1 MSLFKIFQKET
12 SPAEKTRR
20 PRMHHN
26 ARTIVLLLFAVV
38 LGVALYPLYSFFY
51 ATTNDAQVD
60 GHILPVNSRID
71 GTVTWVNPEVENTH
85 HVKAGE
91 LLAILDPNDYAPAVE
106 QLQGSVAA
114 QQAQLN
120 SAQFDYAMTRPT
132 AQSRLEAARAAVAGA
147 QADLASNSA
156 EIQSREAHLAE
167 TRATYQH
174 LEADRKRYQALVETH
189 EISNSEYDQRA
200 TAAKTA
206 AEQVAQAT
214 AQLKTAEA
222 NHEALGSRLAQ
233 RKADMQAANVVPE
246 TIGTA
251 QARIKQMDGDLK
263 KSAAQLHEAQLN
275 LGYTRIVAPA
285 DGVVGQR
292 QLELGQRVKTG
303 QLLLTVVPLNDLWIT
318 ADFKETQ
325 LRRMHVGQPVHIKID
340 SYAGKLDGHIESI
353 GGATGAR
360 YSLIPPENATGNY
373 VKVVQRIP
381 IRIHIDTA
389 VDPRRPLLPGMSAEV
404 SVRLD

>member
-1 MSLFKIFQKET
+1 MTLLRILQKET
-12 SPAEKTRR
+12 SPADKQRR

-38 LGVALYPLYSFFY
+38 FGVALYPLYSLFY
-51 ATTNDAQVD
+51 ANTNDAQVD

-91 LLAILDPNDYAPAVE
+91 LLAILDPNDYAPTVE

-120 SAQFDYAMTRPT
+120 SAQLDYAMTRPT
-132 AQSRLEAARAAVAGA
+132 AQSRLEAARAAVAEA
-147 QADLASNSA
+147 QADLASNGA

-189 EISNSEYDQRA
+189 EISTSEYDQRA

-233 RKADMQAANVVPE
+233 RKADMQAANVVPQ

-292 QLELGQRVKTG
+292 QIELGQRVKSG

-325 LRRMHVGQPVHIKID
+325 MRRMHVGQPVHIKID

-389 VDPRRPLLPGMSAEV
+389 IDPRRPLLPGMSSEV

>member
-12 SPAEKTRR
+12 SSADKLRR

-38 LGVALYPLYSFFY
+38 LGVALYPLYSLFY

-120 SAQFDYAMTRPT
+120 SAHFDYAMTRPA
-132 AQSRLEAARAAVAGA
+132 AQSRLEAARAAVAEA
-147 QADLASNSA
+147 QSDLVSNSA

-189 EISNSEYDQRA
+189 EISTSEYDQRA

-214 AQLKTAEA
+214 AQLKTAQA
-222 NHEALGSRLAQ
+222 NHEALGNRLAQ
-233 RKADMQAANVVPE
+233 RKADVQAANVVPE

-263 KSAAQLHEAQLN
+263 RSAAQLHEAQLN

-292 QLELGQRVKTG
+292 QIELGQRVKTG

-325 LRRMHVGQPVHIKID
+325 LRRMHVGQPVHIKVD
-340 SYAGKLDGHIESI
+340 TYVGKLDGHIESI

-389 VDPRRPLLPGMSAEV
+389 IDPGRPLLPGMSSEV